1 MHACHVMIMSR
12 SGLPLQEIST
22 FSKERRAVPPCFHFA
37 WTSSGTSRRPLAFLR
52 QTLIRVASKALW
64 DIDLEFGDKASLIF
78 RPCQHGCLLVNQ
90 HSICG
95 VRVPSLFLRG
105 RNRLNALG
113 RRCVRLGCALAN
125 HVFIHVLVIAP
136 VLCSECVYVC
146 VCVCISVIRYVY
158 IYGGTC
164 TYTICANTVLYL
176 DRWISCK
183 DSYRRAQR
191 CVHTQASGCNRM
203 KKIIFVSTVLVCMCP
218 DVS

>member
-146 VCVCISVIRYVY
+146 VCVHIRYQICIYIWRYMY
-158 IYGGTC
+158 IY
-164 TYTICANTVLYL
+164 N
-176 DRWISCK
+176 
-183 DSYRRAQR
+183 
-191 CVHTQASGCNRM
+191 
-203 KKIIFVSTVLVCMCP
+203 MC
-218 DVS
+218 